1 MFSIQ
6 QPLLVF
12 SDLDGTLLDSHSYDW
27 QPAAPWLSRLHEAN
41 IPVILCSSKTSAEM
55 LYLQK
60 MLGLQGLPL
69 IAENGAVIQLAEQW
83 QDIDG
88 FPRIISGISHGEICQ
103 VLNKLREKEHF
114 KFTTFDDVDDATIAE
129 WTGLSR
135 SQAALTQLHEASVT
149 LIWRDSD
156 EHMAQFIARLNE
168 LGLQFMQGARF
179 WHVLDA
185 SAGKDQ
191 AANWII
197 ATYQQLSGRRPT
209 TLGLGDGP
217 NDAPL
222 LEVMDYA
229 VIVKGLNR
237 EGVHLHDEDPARVW
251 RTQREGPEGWREGLD
266 HFSPPVKRYR
276 SRIPDC
282 ARPVLRGKADGRPM
296 TGVVQNHNHRFPR
309 CCLPPA
315 RH

>member
-1 MFSIQ
+1 
-6 QPLLVF
+6 
-12 SDLDGTLLDSHSYDW
+12 
-27 QPAAPWLSRLHEAN
+27 
-41 IPVILCSSKTSAEM
+41 M

-60 MLGLQGLPL
+60 TLGLQGLPL

-88 FPRIISGISHGEICQ
+88 FPRIISGISHGEISQ
-103 VLNKLREKEHF
+103 VLNTLREKEHF

-129 WTGLSR
+129 WMGLSR

-156 EHMAQFIARLNE
+156 ERMAQFTARLNE

-197 ATYQQLSGRRPT
+197 ATYQQLSGKRPT

-237 EGVHLHDEDPARVW
+237 EGGICMMRIRPASGERSVKD
-251 RTQREGPEGWREGLD
+251 RKAGVKGWTI
-266 HFSPPVKRYR
+266 FSPPVKRYR
-276 SRIPDC
+276 SRIPDY
-282 ARPVLRGKADGRPM
+282 ARPV
-296 TGVVQNHNHRFPR
+296 
-309 CCLPPA
+309 
-315 RH
+315 

>member
-83 QDIDG
+83 QGIDG

-103 VLNKLREKEHF
+103 VLNTLREKEHF

-135 SQAALTQLHEASVT
+135 SQAALTQLCLCRKRSGCQ
-149 LIWRDSD
+149 LDYRD
-156 EHMAQFIARLNE
+156 
-168 LGLQFMQGARF
+168 
-179 WHVLDA
+179 
-185 SAGKDQ
+185 
-191 AANWII
+191 
-197 ATYQQLSGRRPT
+197 LSTIVRQTPNHTWPGRW
-209 TLGLGDGP
+209 
-217 NDAPL
+217 A
-222 LEVMDYA
+222 
-229 VIVKGLNR
+229 
-237 EGVHLHDEDPARVW
+237 
-251 RTQREGPEGWREGLD
+251 
-266 HFSPPVKRYR
+266 KR
-276 SRIPDC
+276 C
-282 ARPVLRGKADGRPM
+282 AFTGGNGLRGDCERAKP
-296 TGVVQNHNHRFPR
+296 
-309 CCLPPA
+309 
-315 RH
+315 

>member
-103 VLNKLREKEHF
+103 VLNTLREKEHF

-185 SAGKDQ
+185 SAGKRSGC
-191 AANWII
+191 
-197 ATYQQLSGRRPT
+197 QLDYRDLSTIVRQTPNHTWPGRW
-209 TLGLGDGP
+209 
-217 NDAPL
+217 A
-222 LEVMDYA
+222 
-229 VIVKGLNR
+229 
-237 EGVHLHDEDPARVW
+237 
-251 RTQREGPEGWREGLD
+251 
-266 HFSPPVKRYR
+266 KR
-276 SRIPDC
+276 C
-282 ARPVLRGKADGRPM
+282 AFTGGNGLRGDCERAKP
-296 TGVVQNHNHRFPR
+296 
-309 CCLPPA
+309 
-315 RH
+315 

>member
-27 QPAAPWLSRLHEAN
+27 QPAAPWLSRLREAN
-41 IPVILCSSKTSAEM
+41 VPVILCSSKTSAEM

-60 MLGLQGLPL
+60 TLGLQGLPL

-88 FPRIISGISHGEICQ
+88 FPRIISGISHGEISQ
-103 VLNKLREKEHF
+103 VLNTLREKEHF

-156 EHMAQFIARLNE
+156 ERMAQFTARLNE
-168 LGLQFMQGARF
+168 LGLQFSR
-179 WHVLDA
+179 VRA
-185 SAGKDQ
+185 SGTSWMPLPEKIRLPTGLSRPINNCQ
-191 AANWII
+191 ANAQPHLAW
-197 ATYQQLSGRRPT
+197 AMGQTMRP
-209 TLGLGDGP
+209 
-217 NDAPL
+217 
-222 LEVMDYA
+222 Y
-229 VIVKGLNR
+229 
-237 EGVHLHDEDPARVW
+237 W
-251 RTQREGPEGWREGLD
+251 R
-266 HFSPPVKRYR
+266 
-276 SRIPDC
+276 
-282 ARPVLRGKADGRPM
+282 
-296 TGVVQNHNHRFPR
+296 
-309 CCLPPA
+309 
-315 RH
+315 

>member
-1 MFSIQ
+1 MLSIH
-6 QPLLVF
+6 QPLLIF
-12 SDLDGTLLDSHSYDW
+12 TDLDGTLLDSHSYDW
-27 QPAAPWLSRLHEAN
+27 QPAASWLIRLREAE

-60 MLGLQGLPL
+60 MLGLQGLSL
-69 IAENGAVIQLAEQW
+69 IAENGAVIQLDQQW
-83 QDIDG
+83 QDLAG
-88 FPRIISGISHGEICQ
+88 FPRIISGIAHSEISL
-103 VLNKLREKEHF
+103 VLNTLREKEHF
-114 KFTTFDDVDDATIAE
+114 KFTTFDDVDDTTIAE

-156 EHMAQFIARLNE
+156 ERMAQFTARLNE
-168 LGLQFMQGARF
+168 LGLQFVQGARF
-179 WHVLDA
+179 WHVLDV

-197 ATYQQLSGRRPT
+197 AAYQQSRGKRPT

-237 EGVHLHDEDPARVW
+237 EGVHLQNEDPARVL

-266 HFSPPVKRYR
+266 HFFTAS
-276 SRIPDC
+276 
-282 ARPVLRGKADGRPM
+282 
-296 TGVVQNHNHRFPR
+296 
-309 CCLPPA
+309 
-315 RH
+315 

>member
-1 MFSIQ
+1 
-6 QPLLVF
+6 F

-27 QPAAPWLSRLHEAN
+27 QPAAPWLSRLREAN
-41 IPVILCSSKTSAEM
+41 VPVILCSSKTSAEM

-60 MLGLQGLPL
+60 TLGLQGLPL

-88 FPRIISGISHGEICQ
+88 FPRIISGISHGEISQ
-103 VLNKLREKEHF
+103 VLNTLREKEHF

-156 EHMAQFIARLNE
+156 ERMAQFTARLNE

-197 ATYQQLSGRRPT
+197 ATYQQLSGKRPT

-237 EGVHLHDEDPARVW
+237 QGVHLHDEDPARVW

-266 HFSPPVKRYR
+266 HFFS
-276 SRIPDC
+276 
-282 ARPVLRGKADGRPM
+282 AR
-296 TGVVQNHNHRFPR
+296 
-309 CCLPPA
+309 
-315 RH
+315 

>member
-27 QPAAPWLSRLHEAN
+27 QPAAPWLSRLREAN
-41 IPVILCSSKTSAEM
+41 VPVILCS
-55 LYLQK
+55 
-60 MLGLQGLPL
+60 
-69 IAENGAVIQLAEQW
+69 
-83 QDIDG
+83 
-88 FPRIISGISHGEICQ
+88 IISGISHGEISQ
-103 VLNKLREKEHF
+103 VLNTLREKEHF

-156 EHMAQFIARLNE
+156 ERMAQFTARLNE

-197 ATYQQLSGRRPT
+197 ATYQQLSGKRPT

-237 EGVHLHDEDPARVW
+237 EGVHLHDEDPTRVW

-266 HFSPPVKRYR
+266 HFFS
-276 SRIPDC
+276 
-282 ARPVLRGKADGRPM
+282 AR
-296 TGVVQNHNHRFPR
+296 
-309 CCLPPA
+309 
-315 RH
+315 

>member
-1 MFSIQ
+1 
-6 QPLLVF
+6 
-12 SDLDGTLLDSHSYDW
+12 T
-27 QPAAPWLSRLHEAN
+27 RLH
-41 IPVILCSSKTSAEM
+41 
-55 LYLQK
+55 
-60 MLGLQGLPL
+60 
-69 IAENGAVIQLAEQW
+69 
-83 QDIDG
+83 
-88 FPRIISGISHGEICQ
+88 
-103 VLNKLREKEHF
+103 
-114 KFTTFDDVDDATIAE
+114 
-129 WTGLSR
+129 
-135 SQAALTQLHEASVT
+135 
-149 LIWRDSD
+149 
-156 EHMAQFIARLNE
+156 E

-197 ATYQQLSGRRPT
+197 ATYQQLSGKRPT

-266 HFSPPVKRYR
+266 HFFS
-276 SRIPDC
+276 
-282 ARPVLRGKADGRPM
+282 A
-296 TGVVQNHNHRFPR
+296 H
-309 CCLPPA
+309 
-315 RH
+315 

>member
-27 QPAAPWLSRLHEAN
+27 QPAAPWLSRLREAN
-41 IPVILCSSKTSAEM
+41 VPVILCSSKTSAEM

-83 QDIDG
+83 QEIDG
-88 FPRIISGISHGEICQ
+88 FPRIISGISHGEISQ
-103 VLNKLREKEHF
+103 VLNTLREKEHF

-156 EHMAQFIARLNE
+156 ERTGLTVYARC
-168 LGLQFMQGARF
+168 A
-179 WHVLDA
+179 
-185 SAGKDQ
+185 
-191 AANWII
+191 
-197 ATYQQLSGRRPT
+197 
-209 TLGLGDGP
+209 
-217 NDAPL
+217 L
-222 LEVMDYA
+222 L
-229 VIVKGLNR
+229 
-237 EGVHLHDEDPARVW
+237 
-251 RTQREGPEGWREGLD
+251 
-266 HFSPPVKRYR
+266 
-276 SRIPDC
+276 
-282 ARPVLRGKADGRPM
+282 ARPGCLCRKRSGCQLDYRDLSTIVRQTPNHTWPGRWAKRCALTGGNGLRGDCERAKP
-296 TGVVQNHNHRFPR
+296 
-309 CCLPPA
+309 
-315 RH
+315 

>member
-1 MFSIQ
+1 MLSIQ

-27 QPAAPWLSRLHEAN
+27 QPAAPWLSRLREAN
-41 IPVILCSSKTSAEM
+41 VPVILCSSKTSAEM

-60 MLGLQGLPL
+60 TLGLQGLPL

-88 FPRIISGISHGEICQ
+88 FPRIISGISHGEISQ
-103 VLNKLREKEHF
+103 VLNTLREKEHF

-156 EHMAQFIARLNE
+156 ERMAQFTARLNE

-179 WHVLDA
+179 CTSWMPLPEKIRLPTGL
-185 SAGKDQ
+185 SRPINNRQ
-191 AANWII
+191 ANAQPHLAW
-197 ATYQQLSGRRPT
+197 AMGQTMRP
-209 TLGLGDGP
+209 
-217 NDAPL
+217 
-222 LEVMDYA
+222 Y
-229 VIVKGLNR
+229 
-237 EGVHLHDEDPARVW
+237 W
-251 RTQREGPEGWREGLD
+251 R
-266 HFSPPVKRYR
+266 
-276 SRIPDC
+276 
-282 ARPVLRGKADGRPM
+282 
-296 TGVVQNHNHRFPR
+296 
-309 CCLPPA
+309 
-315 RH
+315 

>member
-103 VLNKLREKEHF
+103 VLNTLREKEHF

-191 AANWII
+191 LP
-197 ATYQQLSGRRPT
+197 TGLSRPI
-209 TLGLGDGP
+209 
-217 NDAPL
+217 NNCQADAQP
-222 LEVMDYA
+222 
-229 VIVKGLNR
+229 
-237 EGVHLHDEDPARVW
+237 HLAWAMGQTMRLYW
-251 RTQREGPEGWREGLD
+251 R
-266 HFSPPVKRYR
+266 
-276 SRIPDC
+276 
-282 ARPVLRGKADGRPM
+282 
-296 TGVVQNHNHRFPR
+296 
-309 CCLPPA
+309 
-315 RH
+315 

>member
-103 VLNKLREKEHF
+103 VLNTLREKEHF

-156 EHMAQFIARLNE
+156 EHMAQFNRSSERTGLAVYAGCALLARTGCLCRKRS
-168 LGLQFMQGARF
+168 GCQ
-179 WHVLDA
+179 LDYR
-185 SAGKDQ
+185 D
-191 AANWII
+191 
-197 ATYQQLSGRRPT
+197 LSTIVRQTPNHTWPGRW
-209 TLGLGDGP
+209 
-217 NDAPL
+217 A
-222 LEVMDYA
+222 
-229 VIVKGLNR
+229 
-237 EGVHLHDEDPARVW
+237 
-251 RTQREGPEGWREGLD
+251 
-266 HFSPPVKRYR
+266 KR
-276 SRIPDC
+276 C
-282 ARPVLRGKADGRPM
+282 AFTGGNGLRGDCERAKP
-296 TGVVQNHNHRFPR
+296 
-309 CCLPPA
+309 
-315 RH
+315 

>member
-1 MFSIQ
+1 MTGNRQ
-6 QPLLVF
+6 
-12 SDLDGTLLDSHSYDW
+12 
-27 QPAAPWLSRLHEAN
+27 PWLTRLREAN
-41 IPVILCSSKTSAEM
+41 VPVILCSSKTSAEM

-60 MLGLQGLPL
+60 TLGLQGLPL

-83 QDIDG
+83 QEIDG
-88 FPRIISGISHGEICQ
+88 FPRIISGISHGEISL
-103 VLNKLREKEHF
+103 VLNTLREKEHF

-156 EHMAQFIARLNE
+156 ERMAQFTARLNE

-197 ATYQQLSGRRPT
+197 ATYQQLSGKRPT

-276 SRIPDC
+276 SRIPDY
-282 ARPVLRGKADGRPM
+282 AQPV
-296 TGVVQNHNHRFPR
+296 
-309 CCLPPA
+309 
-315 RH
+315 